1 MKDEHAVAI
10 VAAKFITQ
18 ESSEPEMREAVRLA
32 ADVLEL
38 AAEEVQSRREVSQD
52 EPHVVSPG
60 GRKRQSY
67 WTTPE

>member
-10 VAAKFITQ
+10 VAAKFITH
-18 ESSEPEMREAVRLA
+18 ESSEPEIKEAVRKA
-32 ADVLEL
+32 ADVLEF
-38 AAEEVQSRREVSQD
+38 AAEEVCSRREVSHD

-60 GRKRQSY
+60 GRKRPSY